1 MIFSIRERL
10 ANHVVCSER
19 RVYLFYVRPECKS
32 LLALSQSEAS
42 PSHLL
47 LQVRTF
53 AHNYMV
59 PVVRSGRKFCLSV
72 RGS

>member
-32 LLALSQSEAS
+32 LLALSLSEAS

-53 AHNYMV
+53 AHIW
-59 PVVRSGRKFCLSV
+59 CL
-72 RGS
+72 